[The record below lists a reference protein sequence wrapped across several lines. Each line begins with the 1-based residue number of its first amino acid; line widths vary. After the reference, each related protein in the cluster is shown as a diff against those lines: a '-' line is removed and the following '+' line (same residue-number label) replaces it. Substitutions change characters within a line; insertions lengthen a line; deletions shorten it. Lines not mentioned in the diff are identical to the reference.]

1 MNKYKE
7 LYLKS
12 QLELNGLIDKVN
24 YNYFNPQKRESERV
38 KMYKT
43 QLLARD
49 SIICANRYKWTLPIN
64 LTSLQLELMFYN
76 FGSLCFFVDKGT
88 LKISRFAKV
97 GALNSYGIMDKVQP
111 IDLAGKAYGV
121 EKTVIKEDGKN
132 ALLNDNICVII
143 SDYSGDFTENGVIP
157 RKSINYETTIKDE
170 ANAYEFMY
178 NDLRMS
184 IKKLVGFCDNEN
196 QSEAIR
202 YQLNEL
208 LNPTSPVSVASVDKN
223 SYNNSLQL
231 QSMANNYNAQNY
243 TQIISFYDKTR
254 LNFDGIETGDLSEKK
269 ERKITGEVESANEHT
284 SYVYNDG
291 LFNRINGVNL
301 IKKYLKFDGVETLSV
316 EKSDIEINKETEKIE
331 NAEPQL

>member
-1 MNKYKE
+1 MSKYKE

-12 QLELNGLIDKVN
+12 QLELNGLIDKIN

-121 EKTVIKEDGKN
+121 EKTVIREDGKN

-316 EKSDIEINKETEKIE
+316 EKSDIEINKEMEKTE

>member
-1 MNKYKE
+1 MSKYKE

-12 QLELNGLIDKVN
+12 QLELNGLIDKIN

-76 FGSLCFFVDKGT
+76 FGSLCFFVDNGI

-97 GALNSYGIMDKVQP
+97 GSLNPYGIMDKVQP
-111 IDLAGKAYGV
+111 IDLSGKAYGV
-121 EKTVIKEDGKN
+121 EKTVIKQDGNN
-132 ALLNDNICVII
+132 ALINDNVCVII

-157 RKSINYETTIKDE
+157 RKSINYDTTIKDE

-184 IKKLVGFCDNEN
+184 IKKAVGFCDNEN

-202 YQLNEL
+202 YQLQEL
-208 LNPTSPVSVASVDKN
+208 INPTSPVAVVATDKKA
-223 SYNNSLQL
+223 YNESIQFQGIN
-231 QSMANNYNAQNY
+231 NNYNAQNY

-254 LNFDGIETGDLSEKK
+254 LNFNGIETGDLSEKK

-284 SYVYNDG
+284 QYVYNDG

-301 IKKYLKFDGVETLSV
+301 IKKYLKFDGVEKLSV
-316 EKSDIEINKETEKIE
+316 EKSDTQKEKAVSYTHLRAHET
-331 NAEPQL
+331 